1 MIIPKNQTFL
11 HRIWGLGLQSDDD
24 LVLDAHAAMEAEPG
38 VPGHGCWESCGKPR
52 ENHEKTWKRWK
63 HLENM
68 GTEKIEVNFLKM
80 ARIFL

>member
-1 MIIPKNQTFL
+1 MIIPKKQTFL

-38 VPGHGCWESCGKPR
+38 VPGAAGKVV
-52 ENHEKTWKRWK
+52 ENPGKIMKKHERDGK

-68 GTEKIEVNFLKM
+68 GTEK
-80 ARIFL
+80 